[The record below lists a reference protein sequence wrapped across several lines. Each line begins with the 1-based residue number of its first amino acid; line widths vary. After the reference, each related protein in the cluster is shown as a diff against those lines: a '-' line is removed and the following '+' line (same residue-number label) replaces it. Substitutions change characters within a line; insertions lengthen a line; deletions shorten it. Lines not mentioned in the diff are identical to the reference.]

1 MYSPDDYDHKGQL
14 RLPLI
19 FWIILLLQARSWL
32 LLIMAGASRDQGN
45 TLLELFYPDTS
56 VFWIGMA
63 LGVPAAAGLLL
74 TGYRQRL
81 PRLWRAWRWVLCADL
96 LAMLL
101 QQGLT
106 VWLGDEA
113 LSPLVLLFMLFDL
126 LALGYLLLSQRL
138 RDCFDVRLN
147 SAE

>member
-81 PRLWRAWRWVLCADL
+81 PRLWRAWRWILCADL

-106 VWLGDEA
+106 VWQGDEA

-126 LALGYLLLSQRL
+126 LALGYLLFSQRL

>member
-14 RLPLI
+14 RLPLT

-32 LLIMAGASRDQGN
+32 LLIMAGASREQGN
-45 TLLELFYPDTS
+45 ALLELFYPETR

-63 LGVPAAAGLLL
+63 LGVPAAMGLLL

-113 LSPLVLLFMLFDL
+113 LSPLIWLFMLFDV
-126 LALGYLLLSQRL
+126 LALGYLLFSQRL

>member
-45 TLLELFYPDTS
+45 TLLELFYPETS

-81 PRLWRAWRWVLCADL
+81 PRLWRAWRGVLCADL

-126 LALGYLLLSQRL
+126 LALGYLLFSQRL

>member
-56 VFWIGMA
+56 VFWIGMV

-126 LALGYLLLSQRL
+126 LALGYLLFSQRL